1 MPKLVEAFNAK
12 GEDKAELQ
20 IVPVNELVQKYA
32 IAAAGGIATRCP
44 FSRLDFY
51 ALFRSGPDSSR
62 T

>member
-32 IAAAGGIATRCP
+32 IAAAGGSQPDAL
-44 FSRLDFY
+44 SLDLIFTPSF
-51 ALFRSGPDSSR
+51 AMAGSA
-62 T
+62 